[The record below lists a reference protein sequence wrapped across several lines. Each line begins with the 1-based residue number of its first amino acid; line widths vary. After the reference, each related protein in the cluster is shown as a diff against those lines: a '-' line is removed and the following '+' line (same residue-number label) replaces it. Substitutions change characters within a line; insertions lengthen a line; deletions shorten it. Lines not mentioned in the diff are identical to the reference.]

1 MQVIGTL
8 HSSRSEVINVCVLQ
22 ANMLTVYLHQLNRTL
37 SYSSRG
43 IVELITPLPT
53 NNLAFR

>member
-22 ANMLTVYLHQLNRTL
+22 TNMLTVYLHQLNRTL
-37 SYSSRG
+37 SYSSRD